1 MALEILILIC
11 CICCFCSS
19 ILAFALIYP
28 PPSEIKPSSVPGFKQ
43 VASGRVVYEPDK
55 TPLTSSLEDCA
66 TGCKLDWTCKAFDA
80 WIEKDNFGFTSG
92 KCIKHTSNVDPWMT
106 LPGYLVG
113 KPTSNI
119 FVKIS

>member
-1 MALEILILIC
+1 MAIEILMLIC
-11 CICCFCSS
+11 CICCFCSC
-19 ILAFALIYP
+19 ILACALIYP
-28 PPSEIKPSSVPGFKQ
+28 PPAETPSSLPEFKQ

-55 TPLTSSLEDCA
+55 TPLPNNLADCA
-66 TGCKLDWTCKAFDA
+66 TSCKMDWTCKAFDH
-80 WIEKDNFGFTSG
+80 WTEKDNFGFVSG
-92 KCIKHTSNVDPWMT
+92 KCIRHSFNVNPWMT

>member
-1 MALEILILIC
+1 MALEILLLVC

-19 ILAFALIYP
+19 VLACALIYP
-28 PPSEIKPSSVPGFKQ
+28 PPAETPSSVTDFKQ

-55 TPLTSSLEDCA
+55 TPLPNNLEDCA
-66 TGCKLDWTCKAFDA
+66 QSCRMNWTCTGFDS
-80 WIEKDNFGFTSG
+80 WTEKDRFGFSSG
-92 KCIKHTSNVDPWMT
+92 KCVIHTSNVNPWVS

-119 FVKIS
+119 FIKTS